1 MTDHLG
7 RSNFAATIAR
17 RNQVRFFAVDLLHL
31 NGGDLRGVPL
41 VKRKESLKRI
51 LPSRSPHVLY
61 VDYTRSSGGSY
72 AASAASLTLKGSW
85 PSGPIVPMRT
95 MSGCRTGSRSRI
107 RLTAKRKDGRIY
119 LGERGNLHLCPA
131 RHICP

>member
-1 MTDHLG
+1 MLPSCGLDRDTELAENAVTRDECDQRGWRLCVNCRAEELADFVTDHFG

-41 VKRKESLKRI
+41 VKRKERLKRI

-72 AASAASLTLKGSW
+72 PPLLRA
-85 PSGPIVPMRT
+85 
-95 MSGCRTGSRSRI
+95 
-107 RLTAKRKDGRIY
+107 
-119 LGERGNLHLCPA
+119 
-131 RHICP
+131 